1 MKKEKPRI
9 LCADDNPQNHG
20 LLQSILSS
28 HGYEAVHAINGKEA
42 LEIIHSERI
51 DIVLLDVMMPEMD
64 GFEVCKR
71 IKADKRYRSIPVVLI
86 TANDAQENRIEGIE
100 SGAEDFM
107 SRPFDMVALLARIG
121 MLLKVKTLNDRLN
134 SAYSN
139 ITNLISFGEGIVA
152 TFDPLRFDFMS
163 VINGIVTRLIG
174 RCAEMT
180 DRPQVVLVGIR
191 EDNGR
196 RVWYKYEYRDGCL
209 TTLPLATDIG
219 TLLLALARSPGISY
233 FNRCDL
239 ESEKMEQLD
248 AALTALPTIAA
259 NLVCYLSEGFS
270 LCALNYGR
278 QVSEYDGEFL
288 KSVATH
294 SLFLKSL
301 SSQIK
306 ETEDAFAYTVF
317 ALARAAEANDDDTGN
332 HISRVGEYCA
342 LLARRLGMSDQF
354 INIIRLQSQMH
365 DVGKIHIPGEVLKK
379 PGKLDPLEFDVI
391 KQHAEYGARILG
403 DHVRFTLAKSIAL
416 SHHERYDGSGYPYG
430 LKGDRIPIDGRILN
444 LADQYDAL
452 RNRRIYKP
460 AFDHDT
466 TCRIILHGDG
476 RTLPHHFDPQVLK
489 VFREVAPA
497 FEEIYETCGDHGRNG
512 QGSHYAGVRQS
523 GGDQWCDPPRSRI
536 FTD

>member
-1 MKKEKPRI
+1 MKKQKPRV
-9 LCADDNPQNHG
+9 LCADDNPHNHG
-20 LLQSILSS
+20 LLQSILSI
-28 HGYEAVHAINGKEA
+28 HGYEAVQVINGKEA
-42 LEIIHSERI
+42 LEKIHNEHI

-71 IKADKRYRSIPVVLI
+71 IKSDERYRGIPVVLI
-86 TANDAQENRIEGIE
+86 TANDAKENRIAGIE
-100 SGAEDFM
+100 SGAEDFI
-107 SRPFDMVALLARIG
+107 SRPFDMIALLARIG
-121 MLLKVKTLNDRLN
+121 MLLKVKSLNDRLN

-163 VINGIVTRLIG
+163 VITGIVSRIIG
-174 RCAEMT
+174 RSPEMI
-180 DRPQVVLVGIR
+180 DKPQVVLVGIQ
-191 EDNGR
+191 EDSCKH
-196 RVWYKYEYRDGCL
+196 VWYRYEYQGDAL
-209 TTLPLATDIG
+209 TTVPLAGDIG
-219 TLLLALARSPGISY
+219 TPLLALANNPGISC
-233 FNRCDL
+233 FNRSDL
-239 ESEKMEQLD
+239 ESERMQQLD
-248 AALTALPTIAA
+248 AALTALPIVAA

-278 QVSEYDGEFL
+278 QVTAYDGEFL
-288 KSVATH
+288 KSVATQ

-301 SSQIK
+301 STQIK

-342 LLARRLGMSDQF
+342 LLSRRLGMSEQF
-354 INIIRLQSQMH
+354 ISIIRLQSQMH
-365 DVGKIHIPGEVLKK
+365 DVGKIHIPPEVLKK
-379 PGKLDPLEFDVI
+379 PGKLDPGEFDVI
-391 KQHAEYGARILG
+391 KQHAVYGAKILG

-430 LKGDRIPIDGRILN
+430 LKGEQIPIDGRILN

-466 TCRIILHGDG
+466 TCRIIMHGDG
-476 RTLPHHFDPQVLK
+476 RTLPHHFDPQVLS
-489 VFREVAPA
+489 VFSQVTSD
-497 FEEIYETCGDHGRNG
+497 FEEIYETFGDHGRSG
-512 QGSHYAGVRQS
+512 QGTHYAGVRKKGS
-523 GGDQWCDPPRSRI
+523 AQWCEPAGSTI
-536 FTD
+536 VTD

>member
-1 MKKEKPRI
+1 MKDEKPRV
-9 LCADDNPQNHG
+9 LCADDNPQNHR

-28 HGYEAVHAINGKEA
+28 HGYEAVHALNGREA
-42 LEIIHSERI
+42 LEKIHNERI
-51 DIVLLDVMMPEMD
+51 DIVLLDVMMPELN

-71 IKADKRYRSIPVVLI
+71 IKADNRFRAIPVVLI
-86 TANDAQENRIEGIE
+86 TANDAQRARIEGIE

-107 SRPFDMVALLARIG
+107 SRPFDMMALLARIG
-121 MLLKVKTLNDRLN
+121 MLLKVKNLNDRLN

-139 ITNLISFGEGIVA
+139 ITNLMTFGEGIVA
-152 TFDPLRFDFMS
+152 SFDPLRFDFMS
-163 VINGIVTRLIG
+163 VINGIVGRLIG
-174 RCAEMT
+174 RSPEMT
-180 DRPQVVLVGIR
+180 DRPQMVLVGIQ
-191 EDNGR
+191 EDNLK
-196 RVWYKYEYRDGCL
+196 RVWHKYEYGDGSL
-209 TTLPLATDIG
+209 SESPLSSDLG
-219 TLLLALARSPGISY
+219 MPLLALANHPGISF

-239 ESEKMEQLD
+239 DGERIQQLD
-248 AALTALPTIAA
+248 AALRVLPVSAA

-278 QVSEYDGEFL
+278 QVTEYDGEFL
-288 KSVATH
+288 KTVATQ

-301 SSQIK
+301 SAQIK

-342 LLARRLGMSDQF
+342 LLARRLGMPEQF
-354 INIIRLQSQMH
+354 ISIIRLQSQMH
-365 DVGKIHIPGEVLKK
+365 DVGKIHIPAEVLKK
-379 PGKLDPLEFDVI
+379 PGKLDPVEFDVI

-430 LKGDRIPIDGRILN
+430 LKGDQIPLDGRILN

-476 RTLPHHFDPQVLK
+476 RTMPHHFDPGVLR
-489 VFREVAPA
+489 VFREVAPH
-497 FEEIYETCGDHGRNG
+497 FEEIYETCGDAGRGG
-512 QGSHYAGVRQS
+512 QGTADPRGQRDEQHRALVP
-523 GGDQWCDPPRSRI
+523 QWREA
-536 FTD
+536 

>member
-1 MKKEKPRI
+1 MKHEKPRV
-9 LCADDNPQNHG
+9 LCADDNPRNHR

-28 HGYEAVHAINGKEA
+28 HGYEAVHALNGREA
-42 LEIIHSERI
+42 LEKIHNERI
-51 DIVLLDVMMPEMD
+51 DIVLLDVMMPGMT

-71 IKADKRYRSIPVVLI
+71 IKSDKRFRGIPVVLI
-86 TANDAQENRIEGIE
+86 TADDAKETRVEGIE
-100 SGAEDFM
+100 AGAEDFM
-107 SRPFDMVALLARIG
+107 SRPFDMMALLARIG
-121 MLLKVKTLNDRLN
+121 MLLKVKSLNDRLN

-139 ITNLISFGEGIVA
+139 ITNLINFGEGIVA
-152 TFDPLRFDFMS
+152 SFDPLRFDFMS
-163 VINGIVTRLIG
+163 VIHGIVARLIG
-174 RCAEMT
+174 GPEMP
-180 DRPQVVLVGIR
+180 DRPQMVLVGIQ
-191 EDNGR
+191 EDSLR
-196 RVWYKYEYRDGCL
+196 RVWYKYESGDDSLCAI
-209 TTLPLATDIG
+209 PLDCDIG
-219 TLLLALARSPGISY
+219 TPLLALANNPGISF

-239 ESEKMEQLD
+239 ESERMQQLD
-248 AALTALPTIAA
+248 ASLTALPIVAA

-278 QVSEYDGEFL
+278 QVTEYDGEFL
-288 KSVATH
+288 KTVATQ

-342 LLARRLGMSDQF
+342 LLARRLGMSEQF
-354 INIIRLQSQMH
+354 ISIIRLQSQMH
-365 DVGKIHIPGEVLKK
+365 DVGKIHIPPEVLKK
-379 PGKLDPLEFDVI
+379 PGKLDQMEFDVI

-430 LKGDRIPIDGRILN
+430 LKGDEIPIDGRILN

-476 RTLPHHFDPQVLK
+476 RTLPHHFDPRVLR
-489 VFREVAPA
+489 VFREVASD
-497 FEEIYETCGDHGRNG
+497 FEEIYETCGDGGRSG
-512 QGSHYAGVRQS
+512 QAPFPAANKLS
-523 GGDQWCDPPRSRI
+523 
-536 FTD
+536 